1 MHIKIKKYGAEAP
14 YIFIM
19 KTYMIDMDNTR
30 RNHYRKEVDFTMN
43 EIGEIVVIQ
52 IPAGETVICG

>member
-1 MHIKIKKYGAEAP
+1 
-14 YIFIM
+14 M

-30 RNHYRKEVDFTMN
+30 RNHYRNEVDFTMN